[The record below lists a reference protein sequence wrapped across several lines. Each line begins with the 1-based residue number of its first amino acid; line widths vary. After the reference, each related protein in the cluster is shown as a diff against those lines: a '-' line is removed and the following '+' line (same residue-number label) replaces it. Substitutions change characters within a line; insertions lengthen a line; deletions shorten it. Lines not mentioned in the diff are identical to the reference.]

1 MCSKCGVHTTSGDN
15 TARVARHAWQVRLVT
30 EPQAAEKA
38 IRRQYPGAG
47 GGAVGHVTRD
57 TDTCRDGGPV
67 GRGHGHHGQRERG
80 QAPAAVARHAG
91 GGGRG
96 AGGGP
101 PHPHPRGVAAAVQG

>member
-1 MCSKCGVHTTSGDN
+1 MTGWYVQ
-15 TARVARHAWQVRLVT
+15 QVRGAHHQRGQHGPGGAARLAG
-30 EPQAAEKA
+30 QAGHGA
-38 IRRQYPGAG
+38 PGRGEGDQEAVPRCR

-91 GGGRG
+91 G
-96 AGGGP
+96 
-101 PHPHPRGVAAAVQG
+101 

>member
-57 TDTCRDGGPV
+57 T
-67 GRGHGHHGQRERG
+67 
-80 QAPAAVARHAG
+80 
-91 GGGRG
+91 
-96 AGGGP
+96 
-101 PHPHPRGVAAAVQG
+101 